1 MWNCLKYFV
10 KSFLVRVLSCLFL
23 LFYTFTQLEGEG
35 LRAALL
41 LFTQGNLFDFGWQ
54 LPVAIDTVSAEV
66 PKHMQRAIS
75 VLHTVASAMPRFP
88 VITLLVV
95 GGAVAALSLPE
106 PLLPAV
112 ESAITPLW
120 SPPLDQNKE
129 QINEQLQLPEEQRQQ
144 KLRIQ
149 NQREQRK
156 QWQRAKAG
164 WLAARTA
171 VLLGVVFLVLYAGYG
186 GPPGGGWALDLTTK
200 GNQRSRTAAQ
210 RQQRRFQNKN
220 VGHRSGS
227 SSRSDSAKPMSALVE
242 LAMRWMLPVL
252 ACLSSML
259 AQGVQALPLV
269 KSLHLHRF
277 LGGCHLTALLLAP
290 CAVEAMARGLDTVV
304 DVSAVSKGSAQGIK
318 DGEKD
323 FVTGREKIRENESNE
338 SADKD
343 VTAAEKRKMPSFD
356 VASTP
361 KDGRDESSRMYPP
374 RINDRARCAV
384 VMVLVLLLLPAA
396 AQRGL
401 WVLVDEPRARAARH
415 AAATRAMP
423 HIDTVRREGVHT
435 F

>member
-1 MWNCLKYFV
+1 M
-10 KSFLVRVLSCLFL
+10 
-23 LFYTFTQLEGEG
+23 
-35 LRAALL
+35 
-41 LFTQGNLFDFGWQ
+41 
-54 LPVAIDTVSAEV
+54 
-66 PKHMQRAIS
+66 
-75 VLHTVASAMPRFP
+75 LHRVASAMPRFP

-149 NQREQRK
+149 NQRERRK
-156 QWQRAKAG
+156 QCQRAKAG

-290 CAVEAMARGLDTVV
+290 CAVEAMPRGLDTIVG
-304 DVSAVSKGSAQGIK
+304 VSAVSKGSVQGIK
-318 DGEKD
+318 NDEKE
-323 FVTGREKIRENESNE
+323 FVGTTMMNSSDQIAGRKNVKETESNG
-338 SADKD
+338 SDDKN
-343 VTAAEKRKMPSFD
+343 VTAAKKRKMPSFD
-356 VASTP
+356 EASTP
-361 KDGRDESSRMYPP
+361 EDGRDESSRVYPP
-374 RINDRARCAV
+374 RSSDGARCAV

-415 AAATRAMP
+415 AAATRVMP